1 MSKEEWKIPWELLP
15 EKETVSRPMTIN
27 GKQVVHVID
36 GKRGHK
42 LIVGK
47 SDSPWHEWTEFIKFK
62 GILVSPRSGEFK
74 VSSLAE

>member
-1 MSKEEWKIPWELLP
+1 MEKKEGYVPWELMT
-15 EKETVSRPMTIN
+15 EKDEVSRPMTID

-47 SDSPWHEWTEFIKFK
+47 SESPWHQWNEFIKFK
-62 GILVSPRSGEFK
+62 GVLVSPRKGDFK